1 MVFLFFL
8 YIYIMKKIIAIIS
21 AALLAVNTYSQESL
35 RLLVGTYTENTGSEG
50 IYYYEFDLQDAD
62 AKLLHIA
69 KAGNPSF
76 VITND
81 DCSRAYCVNE
91 FKDGREAVSSF
102 AIEADSLRFLG
113 SCPIRSK
120 DVSGADPCNLLF
132 TGEALISSNYTGG
145 SFTSFRIDENGV
157 ADAMSQYFSYSE
169 TFKHLLTGSKLNEET
184 AHMHCAIMSPDGKYI
199 FGINLGND
207 CIHRFEVSESYAPL
221 GKSILAWSNKGLFKP
236 GPRHMVFDNGG
247 HRAYMIGELS
257 DELFVFSY
265 NEGFLTQ
272 IQRLKAYKGRGK
284 GSADIHLSPDGRF
297 LYTSHRLKEDGI
309 SIFSIEPQGGTVSNI
324 GFQRTGIHPRNFA
337 ITPDGRYLLCA
348 CRDSNRVEI
357 YEIDQQTG
365 LLSDTGKVIPVK
377 APVCVQ
383 FLISK

>member
-1 MVFLFFL
+1 
-8 YIYIMKKIIAIIS
+8 MKKIIAII
-21 AALLAVNTYSQESL
+21 AALLAVNAYSQESL
-35 RLLVGTYTENTGSEG
+35 RMLVGTYTENTGSEG
-50 IYYYEFDLQDAD
+50 IYYYEFNLQNAD
-62 AKLLHIA
+62 ARLLHIA

-102 AIEADSLRFLG
+102 AIEGDSLRFLG
-113 SCPIRSK
+113 SCPIGSVE
-120 DVSGADPCNLLF
+120 VSGADPCNLLF
-132 TGEALISSNYTGG
+132 TGKALISSNYTGG
-145 SFTSFRIDENGV
+145 SFTCFRLNENGV
-157 ADAMSQYFSYSE
+157 ADAMSQYFAYSE
-169 TFKHLLTGSKLNEET
+169 TFSNLITRSKLNEET
-184 AHMHCAIMSPDGKYI
+184 AHMHCAVISPDGKYI
-199 FGINLGND
+199 LGTNLGND
-207 CIHRFEVSESYAPL
+207 CIHRFELKEGNAPL
-221 GKSILAWSNKGLFKP
+221 GRNSIVWSNKGLFKP
-236 GPRHMVFDNGG
+236 GPRHMVFSKDG
-247 HRAYMIGELS
+247 HRAYMIGEVS

-272 IQRLKAYKGRGK
+272 LQRIKAYKGRGK

-309 SIFSIEPQGGTVSNI
+309 SIFEIEPKGGMVKNI

-337 ITPDGRYLLCA
+337 ITPDGKYLLCA
-348 CRDSNRVEI
+348 CRDSNRIEI